1 MELSKF
7 TKLRIAIQVIE
18 SIKQLSNKSVFYQ
31 REEDD
36 LNTKIAKKAGI
47 NITSYGSEA
56 GLVNIDEYITLTR
69 DEYEMKVYNKLHSIK
84 PRKGGH
90 HVDRLP
96 KFEVD
101 EKLKQ
106 LVIDFEKNNIPE
118 SGPCKT
124 LIGEMFRAMQ
134 RIQYRAFNDGDL
146 WFEIGSE
153 SFMSYM
159 FLISQID
166 LLNWSNYSYNEKDGR
181 YSFEFTDLYLNE
193 NSWDGKISEMIEDR
207 LARDAEFIKYQLID
221 LLSNGKIKD
230 VKNKYD
236 SRDYSLLKEE

>member
-166 LLNWSNYSYNEKDGR
+166 LLNWSNYSYNEEDGR
-181 YSFEFTDLYLNE
+181 YSFEFTDSYLNE

-207 LARDAEFIKYQLID
+207 LARDAEFIKYQLMD

-230 VKNKYD
+230 VENKYD
-236 SRDYSLLKEE
+236 SRDFSLLKKE